1 MKFVKVADTSDLAP
15 GKAIMATVGDEEIGI
30 FLIDGNYYAV
40 EDKCPH
46 REGPLHEGLVE
57 GLTVTCPWHFAKFD
71 LKTGKVVEQP
81 ASAGIKTYEVRVE
94 GEAIEVGIPQRP
106 E

>member
-1 MKFVKVADTSDLAP
+1 MEFVKVAEKSDIAP
-15 GKAIMATVGDEEIGI
+15 GKAIMATVRDEEIGI
-30 FLIDGNYYAV
+30 FFIDGNYYAV

-71 LKTGKVVEQP
+71 LTCGKVVEEP
-81 ASAGIKTYEVRVE
+81 APSAIKTYEVRVE
-94 GEAIEVGIPQRP
+94 GDDIKVGIP
-106 E
+106 